1 LIRLDP
7 IMIPTGTSGRFNA
20 DSYLV
25 MFCKVWNKSRHT
37 LQLTSDVTLGIKSWN
52 ILRS

>member
-1 LIRLDP
+1 MKNIYAFHMEYFDCGNGNNTILIRLDP

-25 MFCKVWNKSRHT
+25 MFCKV
-37 LQLTSDVTLGIKSWN
+37 
-52 ILRS
+52 